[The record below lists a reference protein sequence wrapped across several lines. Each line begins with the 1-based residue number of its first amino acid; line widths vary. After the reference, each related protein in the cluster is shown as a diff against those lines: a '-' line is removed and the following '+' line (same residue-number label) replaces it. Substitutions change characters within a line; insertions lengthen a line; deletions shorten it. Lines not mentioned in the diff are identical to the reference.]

1 MTRSL
6 LFVPGD
12 SLRKFTRAREG
23 AADALILDL
32 EDSVAASAKEAA
44 RGVTAQMLREPRG
57 RQQMLVRVNA
67 LDTGLTLGDL
77 AAVMPAAPDGI
88 VLPKCTGPADVA
100 QLAHYLDAF
109 EAAAGTAAGRTRI
122 IAIATETA
130 GSLFTLGTYGGC
142 SPRLAGLV
150 WGGEDLS
157 AALGASA
164 NRVGRDYL
172 GPYRLARDLCLAG
185 ARAAG
190 VQPLDSVYVDIKDLE
205 GLRDEALAARRDGF
219 TGKAVIHPSH
229 VEVVNAAFAPT
240 ASELEWAR
248 RVLAA
253 YAAAPGAGVLNLDGQ
268 MIDRPHLR
276 QAQQLLA
283 AAAGEGR
290 RAPA

>member
-23 AADALILDL
+23 AADTLILDL
-32 EDSVAASAKEAA
+32 EDSVAVSAKEAA
-44 RGVTAQMLREPRG
+44 RGITAQMLRETRG
-57 RQQMLVRVNA
+57 GQQLLVRVNA
-67 LDTGLTLGDL
+67 LDTGLTLADL

-88 VLPKCTGPADVA
+88 VLPKCTGPANVA
-100 QLAHYLDAF
+100 RLAHYLDAF
-109 EAAAGTAAGRTRI
+109 EAAHGIAAGRTTI
-122 IAIATETA
+122 LAIATETA
-130 GSLFTLGTYGGC
+130 DSLFTLGTYRGC
-142 SPRLAGLV
+142 SPRLAAMM

-164 NRVGRDYL
+164 NRIGGEYL

-190 VQPLDSVYVDIKDLE
+190 VEPIDAVYVDIKDLD
-205 GLRDEALAARRDGF
+205 GLREEALAARRDGF
-219 TGKAVIHPSH
+219 VGKAVIHPSH
-229 VEVVNAAFAPT
+229 VDVVNAAFAPS
-240 ASELEWAR
+240 AAEVEWAR

-253 YAAAPGAGVLNLDGQ
+253 YAAAPDAGVLTIDGQ

-276 QAQQLLA
+276 QAQQIVA
-283 AAAGEGR
+283 AAKEEA
-290 RAPA
+290 AK

>member
-6 LFVPGD
+6 LFVPSD
-12 SLRKFTRAREG
+12 SLRKFTRARAG

-44 RGVTAQMLREPRG
+44 RTVTAQMLGEPRG
-57 RQQMLVRVNA
+57 RQQWLVRVNA
-67 LDTGLTLGDL
+67 LDTGLTLADL

-100 QLAHYLDAF
+100 RLAHYLDAF
-109 EAAAGTAAGRTRI
+109 EAASGIAAGRTRI
-122 IAIATETA
+122 FAIATETA
-130 GSLFTLGTYGGC
+130 DSLFSLGSYRGS
-142 SPRLAGLV
+142 SPRLAALM

-164 NRVGRDYL
+164 NRIGGDYL

-190 VQPLDSVYVDIKDLE
+190 VEPLDAVYVDIQDLD
-205 GLRDEALAARRDGF
+205 GLREEALAARRDGF
-219 TGKAVIHPSH
+219 AGKAVIHPSH
-229 VEVVNAAFAPT
+229 VDVVNAAFAPT
-240 ASELEWAR
+240 AAEVEWAG

-253 YAAAPGAGVLNLDGQ
+253 YAAAPNAGVLNLDGQ

-283 AAAGEGR
+283 TAAQGEAER
-290 RAPA
+290 

>member
-23 AADALILDL
+23 AAEALILDL
-32 EDSVAASAKEAA
+32 EDSVAPSAKEAA
-44 RGVTAQMLREPRG
+44 RGIAAQMLREPRG
-57 RQQMLVRVNA
+57 RQQLLVRVNA
-67 LDTGLTLGDL
+67 LDTGLTLADL
-77 AAVMPAAPDGI
+77 AAVMPAVPDGI
-88 VLPKCTGPADVA
+88 VLPKCTGPADVVR
-100 QLAHYLDAF
+100 LAHWLDAF
-109 EAAAGTAAGRTRI
+109 EAASGSAAGHTTI
-122 IAIATETA
+122 LAIATETA
-130 GSLFTLGTYGGC
+130 DSLFALGTYRGC
-142 SPRLAGLV
+142 SPRLWALM

-157 AALGASA
+157 AALGATA
-164 NRVGRDYL
+164 NRAEREYL

-190 VQPLDSVYVDIKDLE
+190 VEPIDAVYVDIKDLD

-219 TGKAVIHPSH
+219 VGKAVIHPSH
-229 VEVVNAAFAPT
+229 VDVVNAAFAPT
-240 ASELEWAR
+240 AADIEWAQ

-276 QAQQLLA
+276 QAQRVLQA
-283 AAAGEGR
+283 QVKSE
-290 RAPA
+290 AP

>member
-23 AADALILDL
+23 AAEALILDL
-32 EDSVAASAKEAA
+32 EDSVAVSAKEAA
-44 RGVTAQMLREPRG
+44 RGITVQMLREPRG
-57 RQQMLVRVNA
+57 RQQLLVRVNA
-67 LDTGLTLGDL
+67 LDTGLTLADL

-88 VLPKCTGPADVA
+88 VLPKCTGPANVA
-100 QLAHYLDAF
+100 RLAHYLDAF
-109 EAAAGTAAGRTRI
+109 EAAHGIAAGRTTI
-122 IAIATETA
+122 LAIATETA
-130 GSLFTLGTYGGC
+130 DSLFTLGTYRGC
-142 SPRLAGLV
+142 SPRLAAMM

-164 NRVGRDYL
+164 NRVGGEYL

-190 VQPLDSVYVDIKDLE
+190 VEPIDAVYVDIKDLD
-205 GLRDEALAARRDGF
+205 GLREEALAARRDGF
-219 TGKAVIHPSH
+219 AGKAVIHPSH
-229 VEVVNAAFAPT
+229 VDVVNAAFAPS
-240 ASELEWAR
+240 AAEVEWAR

-253 YAAAPGAGVLNLDGQ
+253 YAAAPDAGVLTIHGQ

-276 QAQQLLA
+276 QAQQIV
-283 AAAGEGR
+283 AAGQGEAAR
-290 RAPA
+290 